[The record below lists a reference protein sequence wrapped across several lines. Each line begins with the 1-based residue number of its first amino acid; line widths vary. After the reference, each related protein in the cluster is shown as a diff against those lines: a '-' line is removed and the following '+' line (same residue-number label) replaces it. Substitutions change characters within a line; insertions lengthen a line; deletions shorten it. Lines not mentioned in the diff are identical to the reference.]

1 VNATVG
7 EAKRSNHESGHRYHV
22 TYYDGLMRGS
32 VVVVG
37 AGIIGAACSRAL
49 SKRGFSVTIVE
60 RGASVGGTS
69 ASGEGNLLVSDK
81 APGAELTMAQY
92 ASRLWPDLVAELA
105 NELGR
110 DFPSLEFEPKGG
122 LVVALADSDARALES
137 FAAHQREYGVRA
149 EPLGAAEARLLE
161 PDLNPRISSAV
172 FYPDDAQV
180 QPVIAAEAFLAS
192 ARALG
197 TRVVLGASV
206 IGALAGD
213 QGELAGVRT
222 TKGDFPCDHVVVA
235 AGPWSGEVARVLGGS
250 LPVAPRKGFI
260 LVTSRMTQRVH
271 HKVYDADYVGA
282 VESDD
287 RGLQTSTVV
296 ESTAS
301 GTVLIGSSR
310 ERVGFD
316 ASLDVAVV
324 SELATKA
331 TRLFPFLSEAS
342 LMRVYCG
349 FRPFVPD
356 HVPVIGE
363 DPTCPGLWYATGHE
377 GAGIGLAPST
387 AEILAATL
395 SGEEPAID
403 ADPYSPARPSL
414 ASFLT
419 NEPTE

>member
-1 VNATVG
+1 
-7 EAKRSNHESGHRYHV
+7 
-22 TYYDGLMRGS
+22 MRGS
-32 VVVVG
+32 IVVVG
-37 AGIIGAACSRAL
+37 AGIIGAACARAL

-81 APGAELTMAQY
+81 APGAELAMAQY
-92 ASRLWPDLVAELA
+92 ASRLWPVVAAELQD
-105 NELGR
+105 ELGS

-122 LVVALADSDARALES
+122 LVAALTDADAAALES
-137 FAAHQREYGVRA
+137 FVAHQRAYGVRA
-149 EPLGAAEARLLE
+149 ESLSVNDARHLE
-161 PDLNPRISSAV
+161 PDLNPGISSAV
-172 FYPDDAQV
+172 YYTDDAQV
-180 QPVIAAEAFLAS
+180 QPVIAAEALLAS
-192 ARALG
+192 ARVSG
-197 TRVVLGASV
+197 TRVVLGAGV
-206 IGALAGD
+206 IGALVDDARR
-213 QGELAGVRT
+213 LNGVRT
-222 TKGDFPCDHVVVA
+222 TKGDFRCDHVVVA
-235 AGPWSGEVARVLGGS
+235 AGPWSGEVARLLGGN

-260 LVTSRMTQRVH
+260 LVTSRMTQRVR

-287 RGLQTSTVV
+287 QGLQTSTVV

-316 ASLDVAVV
+316 ARLDVGVV
-324 SELATKA
+324 EELATKA

-356 HVPVIGE
+356 HVPVIGT

-377 GAGIGLAPST
+377 GAGIGLAPAT
-387 AEILAATL
+387 AELLGALL
-395 SGEEPAID
+395 SGEEPSINS
-403 ADPYSPARPSL
+403 DPYSPARASL

-419 NEPTE
+419 SEPTR